1 VLELSAFPQLVDPV
15 LIAAFEGWNDAADA
29 ASSAIDHLIASWQ
42 AVPIAALDPEDYY
55 DFQVNR
61 PTISLSADNERE
73 LTWPTTQL
81 CTAHLPGSERD
92 VVLLRG
98 IEPNMRWR
106 AFCAEL
112 LDTAAQPA
120 AGRPTWTTAWT
131 LSWNPVPGAVRYE
144 ITAVGPEG
152 EGSAPMRRTTEPTL
166 TLSVASGAGQLP
178 TSAAVRDAQIAYR
191 STQLG
196 VRVTAVAAD
205 GVVGLPSR
213 VLPVGQPPAG

>member
-1 VLELSAFPQLVDPV
+1 MVSKALRPLL
-15 LIAAFEGWNDAADA
+15 AAVAILAAAAGAA
-29 ASSAIDHLIASWQ
+29 ASGTASG
-42 AVPIAALDPEDYY
+42 D
-55 DFQVNR
+55 R
-61 PTISLSADNERE
+61 PAST
-73 LTWPTTQL
+73 P
-81 CTAHLPGSERD
+81 LPAPSGFR
-92 VVLLRG
+92 
-98 IEPNMRWR
+98 
-106 AFCAEL
+106 AEL